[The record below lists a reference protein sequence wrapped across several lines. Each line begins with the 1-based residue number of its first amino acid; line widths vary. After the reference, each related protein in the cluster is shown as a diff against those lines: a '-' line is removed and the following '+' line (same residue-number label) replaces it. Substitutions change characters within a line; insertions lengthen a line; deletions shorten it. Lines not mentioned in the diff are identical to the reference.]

1 MNLTAMNLTA
11 ILGYFILI
19 GMKSDINFKDCQ
31 VYKGWPGYEKSRHSV
46 SGAHHHHHQLY
57 LGYALS

>member
-31 VYKGWPGYEKSRHSV
+31 VYKGWPVSGKSCHSV
-46 SGAHHHHHQLY
+46 SGAQYILN
-57 LGYALS
+57 